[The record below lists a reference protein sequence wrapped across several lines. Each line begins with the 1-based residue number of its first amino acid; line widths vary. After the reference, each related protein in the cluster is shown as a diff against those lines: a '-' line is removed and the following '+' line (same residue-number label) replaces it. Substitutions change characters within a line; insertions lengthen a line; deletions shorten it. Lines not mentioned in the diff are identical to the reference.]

1 VAYFLSGAYNLFQA
15 NDNKILS
22 QQFFFMVG
30 GSGADEWVPL

>member
-1 VAYFLSGAYNLFQA
+1 MLDECRVYLFQA